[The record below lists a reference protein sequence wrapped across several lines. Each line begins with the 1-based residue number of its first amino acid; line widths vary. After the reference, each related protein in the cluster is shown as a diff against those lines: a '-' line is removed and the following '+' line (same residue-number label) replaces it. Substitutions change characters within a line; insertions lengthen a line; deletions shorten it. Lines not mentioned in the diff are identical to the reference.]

1 MLFTGRGRPIAL
13 TRPAPPLPATMG
25 GNRPPIIDLDQLE
38 RDATPWVVSYHHR
51 LTAERKPPLAQ
62 LPPQARMRRLTVGD
76 ASATQTS
83 PWCRR
88 LRRPP
93 TSPLIQHLQICPPHL
108 HAYSTQTP
116 LSARHTD

>member
-25 GNRPPIIDLDQLE
+25 GNRTPIIDLDQLE

-62 LPPQARMRRLTVGD
+62 LPPQARLRRLTVGE
-76 ASATQTS
+76 AAAIQTFPCDMQWS
-83 PWCRR
+83 G
-88 LRRPP
+88 PP
-93 TSPLIQHLQICPPHL
+93 TARFRQIVN
-108 HAYSTQTP
+108 AV
-116 LSARHTD
+116 